1 MLSLFPKGV
10 ILVYDISNCLSFDE
24 IDKWIKEI
32 DEVGAESVNQ
42 SIYCPL

>member
-10 ILVYDISNCLSFDE
+10 ILVYDISNFDE